1 MARTRG
7 RPATSW
13 KRAQALLADFDRATQ
28 EQKLRDVDAGLSAAS
43 GALDDVHQQLQS
55 AAGALD
61 GRQTELLDVADACK
75 AAAARLSP
83 VEKII
88 GAVVAAMRLTRDRRP
103 ETPWERTQRCLRGFN
118 RQDQEARLRELNAD
132 LAAASHGRTRALE
145 QVNAAA
151 SALREVDL
159 LDVADAGKA
168 AAARATE
175 FQAVTKLIGDIT
187 TANYHHGLGSDEPYR
202 EFERL
207 LKADYQQLALED
219 DYPAEAEAFAAL
231 DAVLDRMGEIRLA
244 PRIASRNLCAVAGG
258 FSSGKSSFLN
268 ALIGGAE
275 DLLPTRITPTTSIP
289 TFIFNVKDAGL
300 NINVFNPHGGSIEI
314 EPKALQQ
321 MTHDFKREH
330 GIELKRL
337 VERVSIYTPE
347 LQAWGNVALIDTP
360 GYTNPDDA
368 DGDTSDEEVALR
380 SIWQSRFLIWLVDCE
395 KGTLPEQDVGL
406 IKRFL
411 QQRAESRGDDAIYLV
426 LNKADKKPEEQRKNI
441 LKQVVETCTRHEI
454 PYFGIALYSAHT
466 HEWYGYEGRP
476 FDEFLAAVNSAEAD
490 ALEKL
495 EDDVEAVFA
504 RYAEY
509 HAEEQ
514 KRLTAAL
521 GLMNRLSLGLEDDQ
535 PKLKKSLN
543 THQRALKKA
552 IKNHKEWTQ
561 RAVVLRGQFL
571 HAVRGFITAIEAIRD
586 VR

>member
-1 MARTRG
+1 MVRAR
-7 RPATSW
+7 RPQAMPW
-13 KRAQALLADFDRATQ
+13 ERARALLAELDRRAQ
-28 EQKLRDVDAGLSAAS
+28 EEQIRDLDAALAAAS
-43 GALDDVHQQLQS
+43 GTLGDAGRHLQATDALR
-55 AAGALD
+55 GCE
-61 GRQTELLDVADACK
+61 RELLDVADTCK
-75 AAAARLSP
+75 AAAARLAP
-83 VEKII
+83 AEKLV
-88 GAVVAAMRLTRDRRP
+88 GAVVAAIGI
-103 ETPWERTQRCLRGFN
+103 LRGRKPEMTWEQAR
-118 RQDQEARLRELNAD
+118 RQLHGFSRQNQEARLRQIDDD
-132 LAAASHGRTRALE
+132 LAAASDGHTQALEHVNAATRALGKF
-145 QVNAAA
+145 
-151 SALREVDL
+151 DL

-168 AAARATE
+168 AAARAGE
-175 FQAVTKLIGDIT
+175 LQAVVKLIGDIT
-187 TANYHHGLGSDEPYR
+187 LANYRHGVASDEPYR

-207 LKADYQQLALED
+207 LKKNYRQLALED
-219 DYPAEAEAFAAL
+219 DYPAEAEAVTAL
-231 DAVLDRMGEIRLA
+231 EAVLERMGEIRLA
-244 PRIASRNLCAVAGG
+244 PRVASRNLCAVAGG

-289 TFIFNVKDAGL
+289 TFIFNVKDADL
-300 NINVFNPHGGSIEI
+300 SINVFNHHGGSIEI
-314 EPKALQQ
+314 ESKALQQ
-321 MTHDFKREH
+321 MTHDFRREH

-380 SIWQSRFLIWLVDCE
+380 SIGQSRFLIWLVDCE
-395 KGTLPEQDVGL
+395 KGTLPEQDVRL

-411 QQRAESRGDDAIYLV
+411 QQRAGPRGDDAIYMV

-441 LKQVVETCTRHEI
+441 LKQVVETCARHEI

-476 FDEFLAAVNSAEAD
+476 FDEFLAAVNGAEAD

-543 THQRALKKA
+543 AHQSALKKA
-552 IKNHKEWTQ
+552 IKNHEEWTQ
-561 RAVVLRGQFL
+561 RAVALRGQLL

-586 VR
+586 ER

>member
-1 MARTRG
+1 MARSG
-7 RPATSW
+7 RPQMVPW
-13 KRAQALLADFDRATQ
+13 ERAQALLQRLDRGAQ
-28 EQKLRDVDAGLSAAS
+28 EERIRDLDVALSSASALLGDAGR
-43 GALDDVHQQLQS
+43 HLQS
-55 AAGALD
+55 TAAALG
-61 GRQTELLDVADACK
+61 GRERELLDVADACK
-75 AAAARLSP
+75 IAAARLAP
-83 VEKII
+83 TEKLV
-88 GAVVAAMRLTRDRRP
+88 GAVVAAMGL
-103 ETPWERTQRCLRGFN
+103 LRGRKREMTWEQARRQLHGFS
-118 RQDQEARLRELNAD
+118 RQDQEARLCQIDDD
-132 LAAASHGRTRALE
+132 LAAASDGHTQALE
-145 QVNAAA
+145 HVNAAA
-151 SALREVDL
+151 RALGKVDL
-159 LDVADAGKA
+159 LAVADAGIA
-168 AAARATE
+168 AAARAAE
-175 FQAVTKLIGDIT
+175 FEAVTKLIANIT
-187 TANYHHGLGSDEPYR
+187 TANYHLGVASDEPYR

-219 DYPAEAEAFAAL
+219 NYPAEAEAFAVL
-231 DAVLDRMGEIRLA
+231 DAVLERMGEIRLA
-244 PRIASRNLCAVAGG
+244 PRVASRNLCAVAGG

-289 TFIFNVKDAGL
+289 TFILNVKDAGL
-300 NINVFNPHGGSIEI
+300 SINVFNRHGGSVEI

-321 MTHDFKREH
+321 MTHDFKRNH

-337 VERVSIYTPE
+337 VEKVFIYTPE

-395 KGTLPEQDVGL
+395 NGTLPEQDVGL

-411 QQRAESRGDDAIYLV
+411 QQRAGSRGEDAIYLV
-426 LNKADKKPEEQRKNI
+426 LNKADKKPEEERKNI

-454 PYFGIALYSAHT
+454 PCFGIALYSAHT
-466 HEWYGYEGRP
+466 HEWYGYEGGP
-476 FDEFLAAVNSAEAD
+476 FDEFLAAVNGAEAD

-495 EDDVEAVFA
+495 EDHVEAVFA

-535 PKLKKSLN
+535 PNLKKSLN
-543 THQRALKKA
+543 AHQRALKKA

-571 HAVRGFITAIEAIRD
+571 HAVRGFITAIEDIRD